1 MDEQREAHR
10 KLQLLHTRFKTWA
23 EVARRIGYSP
33 SVISIWKNKK
43 EPIST
48 AGIIRI
54 EEAMNGIYHINTKP
68 DD

>member
-1 MDEQREAHR
+1 MDEQREAYR

-33 SVISIWKNKK
+33 SVISVWKNKK

-54 EEAMNGIYHINTKP
+54 EEAMNGIYHSKTKP
-68 DD
+68 TD

>member
-1 MDEQREAHR
+1 MDEQREAYR

-33 SVISIWKNKK
+33 SVISVWKNKK

-54 EEAMNGIYHINTKP
+54 EEAMNGIYHIKTKP